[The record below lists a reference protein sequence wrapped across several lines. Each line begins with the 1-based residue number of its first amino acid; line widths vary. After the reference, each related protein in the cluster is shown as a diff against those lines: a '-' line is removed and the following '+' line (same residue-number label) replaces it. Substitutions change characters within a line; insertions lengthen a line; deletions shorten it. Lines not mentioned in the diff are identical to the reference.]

1 MDDTTAA
8 VLTTPQQ
15 TMPPTPVVVAND
27 ISISSNQANTSSSTD
42 SHLGAVG
49 TMMTDENQSSQSDL
63 VQARDLSDSVFLS
76 QAQVPVTPQPPN
88 QQSVLVGNR
97 ERGEFASLATELTP
111 IVELKEDQELE
122 PEVEGWL
129 EKLEKG
135 EDIQLPQP
143 VTDDQ
148 GQVVMADAG
157 AVVTEEKVVM
167 PLTVV
172 EMDSGLKQSVNSSA
186 RWLSEWVKKIMKQMG
201 DKAVFRQSQ

>member
-1 MDDTTAA
+1 MDDTTTA

-15 TMPPTPVVVAND
+15 TIPAPVMVVSD
-27 ISISSNQANTSSSTD
+27 VPIPSNQTNATRSTD
-42 SHLGAVG
+42 SSLADTKITPYSNPHATQPDPG
-49 TMMTDENQSSQSDL
+49 
-63 VQARDLSDSVFLS
+63 QADDFGDGISLP
-76 QAQVPVTPQPPN
+76 QIQVPVAPQPISQPAV
-88 QQSVLVGNR
+88 SVGNR
-97 ERGEFASLATELTP
+97 ERGEFASLAPELTP
-111 IVELKEDQELE
+111 VVELKEDHELE

-157 AVVTEEKVVM
+157 AMITEEKVVM

-172 EMDSGLKQSVNSSA
+172 EMESGLKQTVNSSA

-201 DKAVFRQSQ
+201 DKAAFRQSQ

>member
-1 MDDTTAA
+1 MDDSTTA

-15 TMPPTPVVVAND
+15 TIPAQVMVASD
-27 ISISSNQANTSSSTD
+27 VPIPSSQTNATRSTD
-42 SHLGAVG
+42 SNLADTGIMPYTNPRARLPDPG
-49 TMMTDENQSSQSDL
+49 QTEDL
-63 VQARDLSDSVFLS
+63 ADGVSLPQIQA
-76 QAQVPVTPQPPN
+76 PVTPQPISQPAV
-88 QQSVLVGNR
+88 SVGNR
-97 ERGEFASLATELTP
+97 ERGEFASLAPELTP
-111 IVELKEDQELE
+111 LVELKEDHELE

-148 GQVVMADAG
+148 GQVVMADTG

-172 EMDSGLKQSVNSSA
+172 EMDSGMKQSVNSSA
-186 RWLSEWVKKIMKQMG
+186 RWLSEWVKRIMKQMG
-201 DKAVFRQSQ
+201 DKAAFRQSQ

>member
-1 MDDTTAA
+1 MDDTTTA
-8 VLTTPQQ
+8 VLNAPQQ
-15 TMPPTPVVVAND
+15 TIPAPLMVASDVPTP
-27 ISISSNQANTSSSTD
+27 SSQTNATPSTD
-42 SHLGAVG
+42 SNLADTNMTPYANPQAGQPDPAQTEDLGDG
-49 TMMTDENQSSQSDL
+49 ESLPQI
-63 VQARDLSDSVFLS
+63 
-76 QAQVPVTPQPPN
+76 QVPVTPQPISQPAV
-88 QQSVLVGNR
+88 SVGNR
-97 ERGEFASLATELTP
+97 ERGEFASLTPELTP
-111 IVELKEDQELE
+111 VVELKEDHELE

-157 AVVTEEKVVM
+157 AMITEEKVVM

-172 EMDSGLKQSVNSSA
+172 EMETGLKQTVNSSA

-201 DKAVFRQSQ
+201 DKAAFRQSQ